1 MATQTPVELP
11 TRADGRHSRWPIW
24 LAIFLVFIGAGLLQS
39 LSVDW
44 SRPLTEYDE
53 VPHIDYAV
61 RLADGQMTTWDDTY
75 TQRTLGIAQ
84 CLEEGSPDPNC
95 MARENWIAQDRWP
108 NGHSYQAQ
116 QAPTGY
122 LPYAFALRFLIS
134 DADNHFAQIRELRL
148 VNGVLW
154 LLFGLAWT
162 FLVLR
167 VTRRLIASLA
177 ATVVVATNPLV
188 FDSFTYVT
196 NDAAALVVGT
206 GVCAWLFGLLRRK
219 QLPSPLVW
227 ITIAGVS
234 GVFVGLTKATAL
246 IVLIPLGLAAWASHR
261 FGGLPAVPRQW
272 WWALLLTAFTG
283 AASGVG
289 YQRFVQSQSRLTFDE
304 VFSVILPRGPL
315 DLPDSAFVRVQD
327 ITEMMVGSGART
339 EQVLLESG
347 MRTVSSVVLTF
358 AIVSALAFIVS
369 LSLRHERFETL
380 ASIDHAALG
389 IAILAGAL
397 TLLIALPALWEIQ
410 GDFLTYVNI
419 GRYLATLIPL
429 AGLVVL
435 ITYQRFRM
443 WAFLTIV
450 IGLLVAFFSGP
461 WSHVESNLSFV
472 ADSLGF

>member
-1 MATQTPVELP
+1 M
-11 TRADGRHSRWPIW
+11 
-24 LAIFLVFIGAGLLQS
+24 LQS

-61 RLADGQMTTWDDTY
+61 RLADGQITTWDDIY

-84 CLEEGSPDPNC
+84 CLHEGSPDPNC
-95 MARENWIAQDRWP
+95 ITRETWIAQDRWP

-134 DADNHFAQIRELRL
+134 DSDNHFAQIRELRI

-154 LLFGLAWT
+154 LLFALGWT
-162 FLVLR
+162 FLVLQ
-167 VTRRLIASLA
+167 VTRRLISSLA

-206 GVCAWLFGLLRRK
+206 GVCAWLLGWLRRD
-219 QLPSPLVW
+219 QVPSPLVW
-227 ITIAGVS
+227 VTIAGVV
-234 GVFVGLTKATAL
+234 GVLVGLTKATAL

-261 FGGLPAVPRQW
+261 FGGRPAVPRQW

-283 AASGVG
+283 AASGLS
-289 YQRFVQSQSRLTFDE
+289 YQRFIAWRSQLTFND

-315 DLPDSAFVRVQD
+315 DLPDSALVRVTD
-327 ITEMMVGSGART
+327 ITEMLVGSGART

-347 MRTVSSVVLTF
+347 MRTVSSVVLVF
-358 AIVSALAFIVS
+358 AIVSALAFLVS
-369 LSLRHERFETL
+369 LALRHERFEAL
-380 ASIDHAALG
+380 PSIDHSVLG
-389 IAILAGAL
+389 IAILAGAM

-419 GRYLATLIPL
+419 GRYLATLVPL
-429 AGLVVL
+429 AGLVTL
-435 ITYQRFRM
+435 ITYQRFRA
-443 WAFLTIV
+443 WAVLTIAA
-450 IGLLVAFFSGP
+450 GPLVVFFSGP
-461 WSHVESNLSFV
+461 WSYVQSNVSFV